1 MTIRLTSNLTSS
13 QVASAWPSSI
23 TINSDPKIPTMVL
36 FEEDPLALAVSM
48 YEYTPNDGNTYLLEF
63 YSSAEDDTTST
74 ISIVPSARGSVWK
87 PTVTEQHRSQ
97 AEKIRTYYK
106 GKFLMLA
113 LSSTGPT
120 GPGTGFLTEF
130 RKKTLHYLK
139 SDDNKQVDSQILG
152 MIAKLPRMFDED
164 KIIDSIKDEFNVGE
178 FSTKEKNNAGVS
190 KQLTLT
196 LIASHSKKNGRHSG
210 VRGEFICYWFYDESN
225 RVHLIEMDMHNP
237 FTQHWVKSIEHPI
250 NITSKSYPH
259 NARDGLNYWLCD
271 KWELNEN

>member
-1 MTIRLTSNLTSS
+1 MTIRLTSNSS
-13 QVASAWPSSI
+13 APSPWPSSI
-23 TINSDPKIPTMVL
+23 TINSDPKMVL

-63 YSSAEDDTTST
+63 YSSAKDDTTST

-87 PTVTEQHRSQ
+87 PTVTEEHKSQ
-97 AEKIRTYYK
+97 AEKIRTFYK

-113 LSSTGPT
+113 LASKQG
-120 GPGTGFLTEF
+120 GLTEF

-152 MIAKLPRMFDED
+152 MIVKLPRMFDED
-164 KIIDSIKDEFNVGE
+164 KIIDSIKDEFRVGE
-178 FSTKEKNNAGVS
+178 FSSKEKNNAGVS

-196 LIASHSKKNGRHSG
+196 LIASHSKNNGRHNG

-259 NARDGLNYWLCD
+259 NARDGLNYWVCE